1 MRTTIPQTTVH
12 KINADINR
20 VLTAADVRDK
30 LVVQGLEPAPIKT
43 RDFRSYMGS
52 EITKWAKVVKA
63 SGSKV
68 D

>member
-1 MRTTIPQTTVH
+1 M
-12 KINADINR
+12 
-20 VLTAADVRDK
+20 
-30 LVVQGLEPAPIKT
+30 KT
-43 RDFRSYMGS
+43 GDFRSYMGS